1 MVGLA
6 LLARLA
12 FATQLA
18 TAPAPAKDGK
28 VIVRLVARHNE
39 ISIVSTPQ
47 GVRYS
52 AFDKQG
58 KMLISKA
65 TLDELKAQHPNVYK
79 LLYPTICVSTE
90 NERAPVIGYAGM
102 SAVD

>member
-12 FATQLA
+12 FASQVA
-18 TAPAPAKDGK
+18 TAPATAPDDK
-28 VIVRLVARHNE
+28 VIIRMVARHNE

-65 TLDELKAQHPNVYK
+65 TLDELKQQHPQVYR
-79 LLYPTICVSTE
+79 LLYPTICVSSE
-90 NERAPVIGYAGM
+90 PLIGYAGM
-102 SAVD
+102 SAAD